1 MLQSSAL
8 HRMPSPSSR
17 GLMSLTPSATPRATD
32 GSYGRGEEK
41 EKSLLLHVQFCY
53 SACQHRLNARAE
65 VLKGKTNFVRNTGS
79 PLQMGSIEPAL
90 NSSFHLLRPGHL
102 LGHNRKE
109 VEIAVQH
116 PSINRRRSPSA
127 IRHIK
132 RKTAQPKSQGLTAP
146 FQFS

>member
-1 MLQSSAL
+1 MLQGSAL

-32 GSYGRGEEK
+32 GSYGQREEK

-53 SACQHRLNARAE
+53 SACQHRLNTRAE
-65 VLKGKTNFVRNTGS
+65 VLKGKTNFGRNIGS

-90 NSSFHLLRPGHL
+90 NSSFHLLRPSHL

-116 PSINRRRSPSA
+116 PSITGGVVPVQSDTSRGKQRNQNLKA
-127 IRHIK
+127 
-132 RKTAQPKSQGLTAP
+132 
-146 FQFS
+146 